1 LNYQNSDIMATFTPS
16 ESYGNDL
23 TIKVLSR
30 TAKTATIETTA
41 WGIKR
46 VKIREYQKGVE
57 AIYFKTWIV
66 IAAEL
71 FNADEAAQISM
82 EKACY

>member
-1 LNYQNSDIMATFTPS
+1 MATFTPS

-46 VKIREYQKGVE
+46 VKRVKIREYQKGVE
-57 AIYFKTWIV
+57 AIYFKAWIV
-66 IAAEL
+66 IATEL

-82 EKACY
+82 EKAYY

>member
-1 LNYQNSDIMATFTPS
+1 MAIFTPS

-30 TAKTATIETTA
+30 TAKTATIETNA

-57 AIYFKTWIV
+57 AIYFKAWIV
-66 IAAEL
+66 IATEL
-71 FNADEAAQISM
+71 FNATESAQIAM
-82 EKACY
+82 ENAYYN